1 MNNVLKLV
9 FGEKFQGLK
18 MDGTKTKS
26 KHYNTAKIQKSFA
39 SVIRDKKK
47 ELSQAAKVVR
57 NGNATDDSRRA
68 AIAKIKEIDSWIS
81 DPQVGSQGS
90 LPLGASATSN
100 PSNRGSQIE
109 DLESLAFSRT
119 GPELAQQRKIHAQQ
133 GPNNAKVGKSG
144 VKELRNPTFPNV
156 LNLGRH
162 GTAGVAIP
170 KHKGGRMSLQE
181 IIRFLEQERSKAT
194 NTSVAPID
202 RSIPAPRNTTHRD
215 NVVSKVQRGVNDRQ
229 EDGFSMTE
237 NMFDQLNID
246 GEIAVGEAR
255 YGGRPIQNKH
265 IPGTL
270 DADDPVLD
278 MVMGVQKWQDGKI
291 FIANSNGQSINVND
305 LTENSL
311 MKLIQDPVTKDIM
324 ISPVDIERLP

>member
-1 MNNVLKLV
+1 
-9 FGEKFQGLK
+9 
-18 MDGTKTKS
+18 
-26 KHYNTAKIQKSFA
+26 
-39 SVIRDKKK
+39 
-47 ELSQAAKVVR
+47 
-57 NGNATDDSRRA
+57 
-68 AIAKIKEIDSWIS
+68 
-81 DPQVGSQGS
+81 
-90 LPLGASATSN
+90 
-100 PSNRGSQIE
+100 
-109 DLESLAFSRT
+109 
-119 GPELAQQRKIHAQQ
+119 
-133 GPNNAKVGKSG
+133 
-144 VKELRNPTFPNV
+144 
-156 LNLGRH
+156 
-162 GTAGVAIP
+162 
-170 KHKGGRMSLQE
+170 MSLQE

-215 NVVSKVQRGVNDRQ
+215 NVVSKVQRGVNDR
-229 EDGFSMTE
+229 EADGFSMTE

-291 FIANSNGQSINVND
+291 FIANSNGQSIDVND

-311 MKLIQDPVTKDIM
+311 MKLIQDPVTKNIM